1 MTLEGSPG
9 AGAKTLADLKALKIG
24 AMVGTTSLTAAQEAI
39 DPTTPVSPFNDNDQ
53 VKQAL
58 TSGLVDAIVVDL
70 PTALYITAA
79 ELDGGILVGTLPDSA
94 GGDQFGLVLD
104 KGSALTKPVTR
115 RRRRAGRRRHARRPR
130 GAVAHRRRGC
140 SGPPVILP

>member
-1 MTLEGSPG
+1 
-9 AGAKTLADLKALKIG
+9 
-24 AMVGTTSLTAAQEAI
+24 MVGTTSLTAAQETI

-79 ELDGGILVGTLPDSA
+79 ELDGGILLGQLPDSA

-104 KGSALTKPVTR
+104 KGSALTARVSPPPSTPCDEDGTLGDLEAKWLTDAAGAPV
-115 RRRRAGRRRHARRPR
+115 
-130 GAVAHRRRGC
+130 
-140 SGPPVILP
+140 LK